1 MRHIY
6 STVVGHAVRL
16 LGVTVDVF
24 GRQERLHLLL
34 RHLRHGKWVACRL
47 LLALPDREVG
57 VERHPEYGDED
68 AQNVPHGEGVM
79 QQRVPE
85 RQDQARL
92 EVAQHLVRHRR
103 RRPDHKER
111 AEVHGHRDQA
121 GQNDE
126 THDWSR
132 VFVGEDT
139 AAGEELIHEGAG
151 CEQDRRLVRRGLIQ
165 KLRRRDL

>member
-34 RHLRHGKWVACRL
+34 RHLQRSINHTNLITPIKLAVVTILQKANSDVNENLRHGKWVACRL

-126 THDWSR
+126 T
-132 VFVGEDT
+132 
-139 AAGEELIHEGAG
+139 LQI
-151 CEQDRRLVRRGLIQ
+151 
-165 KLRRRDL
+165 